1 MNEMEGDSFKI
12 NQQEMDHLIDS
23 KYRMV
28 YSERL
33 GRKVYVL
40 KKWVDKGV
48 FKRHKRLFGYTDIG
62 WTVKHPKQ
70 LIRALASEGIWGIDD
85 EN

>member
-1 MNEMEGDSFKI
+1 MTIEDNEDQLSLDELEEIMKR
-12 NQQEMDHLIDS
+12 
-23 KYRMV
+23 KYKMV

-40 KKWVDKGV
+40 KKWVDKPV
-48 FKRHKRLFGYTDIG
+48 FKRHKKLFGYTDIG

-70 LIRALASEGIWGIDD
+70 LIRVLLIEGIWDKTD
-85 EN
+85 TE